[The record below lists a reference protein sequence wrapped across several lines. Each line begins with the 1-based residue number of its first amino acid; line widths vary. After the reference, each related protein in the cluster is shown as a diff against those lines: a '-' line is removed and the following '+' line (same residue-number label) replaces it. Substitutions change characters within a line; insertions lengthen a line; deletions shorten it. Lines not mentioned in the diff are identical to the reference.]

1 MVWRVVAENDPREKD
16 LHVGVTRGSSPG
28 DVTTIV
34 ATRGKVLSHFQ
45 EPHSAVFAGSDD
57 GFIAQYDDRLNF
69 IKDWHAQEHGVTS
82 LAVGRDEAATTWL
95 YSASAFGEIK
105 QWWPAALELIYQNT
119 AEHPGSDSKGFTSAG
134 GRRDSAVKELR
145 WCEGSLYS
153 GDDAG
158 VICKWDCMLTL
169 CWTTNVYS
177 DVASLAVAAATPEK
191 TTVLAANLIS
201 PQVVVGE
208 LRSRRKTEEGLEVAA
223 MLDGK
228 APVAVSPTGEV
239 VVCAS
244 AQDQGGLLVYT
255 HQHRRGWTQVA
266 SLSAHTD
273 QIASIAINSDT
284 SQLCA
289 AAWDGKVSIW
299 CLESYKALADV
310 KVAEY
315 LNCICWGPS
324 GEVYAG
330 GAGASVVKLA
340 DVE

>member
-1 MVWRVVAENDPREKD
+1 MSD
-16 LHVGVTRGSSPG
+16 LS
-28 DVTTIV
+28 
-34 ATRGKVLSHFQ
+34 VLQ
-45 EPHSAVFAGSDD
+45 
-57 GFIAQYDDRLNF
+57 
-69 IKDWHAQEHGVTS
+69 
-82 LAVGRDEAATTWL
+82 
-95 YSASAFGEIK
+95 
-105 QWWPAALELIYQNT
+105 
-119 AEHPGSDSKGFTSAG
+119 
-134 GRRDSAVKELR
+134 
-145 WCEGSLYS
+145 
-153 GDDAG
+153 
-158 VICKWDCMLTL
+158 WDCMLTL

-299 CLESYKALADV
+299 CLGIN
-310 KVAEY
+310 
-315 LNCICWGPS
+315 LNCQTLTTFCS
-324 GEVYAG
+324 RENLE
-330 GAGASVVKLA
+330 KLLPLNRPTSTI
-340 DVE
+340 DLHRKNCTQ